1 MSRMASDAGEDIGQ
15 PSLRIDSIHLGR
27 DNQAIHGRGA
37 ASAAIGSAEEP

>member
-1 MSRMASDAGEDIGQ
+1 MSRVFGYAGEDIGQ
-15 PSLRIDSIHLGR
+15 PSLRIGSIHLGR

>member
-1 MSRMASDAGEDIGQ
+1 MNRMGSDAGEDIGQ
-15 PSLRIDSIHLGR
+15 PSLGIDSIHLGR